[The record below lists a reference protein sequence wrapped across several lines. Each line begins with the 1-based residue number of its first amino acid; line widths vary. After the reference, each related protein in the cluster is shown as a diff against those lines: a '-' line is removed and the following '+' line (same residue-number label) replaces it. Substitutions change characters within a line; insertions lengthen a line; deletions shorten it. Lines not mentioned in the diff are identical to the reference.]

1 MVNHEIQLFDAL
13 GSPFEGTRPRAFD
26 AAEKEIRMSKK
37 NMLPRFA
44 RTDLGNAEMFAH
56 VMRDSLRYDH
66 KRDRWLVWHKHW
78 WTIDND
84 GAISRRAKDTSRIR
98 AEAALCRGGEEGDRE
113 TKWALYSESL
123 PRLEA
128 MVKLA
133 RVETPLSDIG
143 EGWDSDPMLLG
154 VANGVIDL
162 RTGTLRDGKP
172 EDKITLHS
180 DIIYDPSA
188 QCPRFIEFI
197 DQVFSGDS
205 DLIEFVQR
213 AIGYC
218 LTGDTREQCLFA
230 CHGGG
235 SNGKSTLL
243 EVIRFILGGYA
254 YNLPFSAFE
263 LDKRSSIP
271 NDLAPLPGRRFVTA
285 IETNESAQLN
295 EGRIKLLTGC
305 DPLSARFL
313 RCEFFTFV
321 PVGKYWLSFNNAP
334 MVMDY
339 SHGFWRRV
347 RIIPFRKQFDGAAAD
362 DELLT
367 KLKTEGAGILAWAVQ
382 GCLKWLEVGLEMP
395 QAIRDATAAYRE
407 ESDPLADF
415 IEELI
420 VVGPGER
427 VEAGTLYDKYIG
439 WASDNFE
446 RALDRKAFS
455 RRLIAKGF
463 VKKRVGKNRTWTWF
477 GISLRC
483 TNETKLPLMLSTPS
497 GGRERT

>member
-1 MVNHEIQLFDAL
+1 M
-13 GSPFEGTRPRAFD
+13 G
-26 AAEKEIRMSKK
+26 KK
-37 NMLPRFA
+37 KMLPKFA
-44 RTDLGNAEMFAH
+44 MTDAGNAELFAH
-56 VMRDSLRYDH
+56 VSKDDLRYDH
-66 KRDRWLVWHKHW
+66 KQHRWLVWSGQW
-78 WTIDND
+78 WSIAAG
-84 GAISRRAKDTSRIR
+84 GAIMRRAKDAARIR
-98 AEAALCRGGEEGDRE
+98 ADAAQCLGGEEKDAE
-113 TKWALYSESL
+113 TSWALNSESL
-123 PRLEA
+123 ARLEA

-133 RVETPLSDIG
+133 QGEAPLADSG
-143 EGWDSDPMLLG
+143 EDWDSDSMLLG

-162 RTGTLRDGKP
+162 HTGSLRDGRP

-180 DIIYDPSA
+180 DIIYDSNA
-188 QCPRFIEFI
+188 LCPRFTAFI
-197 DQVFSGDS
+197 NEVFDGDG
-205 DLIEFVQR
+205 DLIEFIQR

-243 EVIRFILGGYA
+243 EVIRFMLGGYA

-271 NDLAPLPGRRFVTA
+271 NDLAPLPGKRFVTA

-305 DPLSARFL
+305 DPISARFM
-313 RCEFFTFV
+313 RREFFTFV

-347 RIIPFRKQFDGAAAD
+347 RIIPFRKQFDGNAVD
-362 DELLT
+362 DKLLE
-367 KLKTEGAGILAWAVQ
+367 KLKAEAPGILNLAVQ
-382 GCLKWLEVGLEMP
+382 GCLKCQESGLGIP
-395 QAIRDATAAYRE
+395 PAIREATQAYRE

-415 IEELI
+415 IEEYC
-420 VVGPGER
+420 VTGSEESVEVGILRE
-427 VEAGTLYDKYIG
+427 KYIG
-439 WASDNFE
+439 WTSDNFE
-446 RALDRKAFS
+446 RSIPRKDFTK
-455 RRLIAKGF
+455 RLEAKGF
-463 VKKRVGKNRTWTWF
+463 KKKKHGKNGTWTWF
-477 GISLRC
+477 GIGLTSA
-483 TNETKLPLMLSTPS
+483 NAPEMILMVTTQS

>member
-1 MVNHEIQLFDAL
+1 M
-13 GSPFEGTRPRAFD
+13 G
-26 AAEKEIRMSKK
+26 KK
-37 NMLPRFA
+37 KMLPRFA
-44 RTDLGNAEMFAH
+44 RTDAVNAELFAFISK
-56 VMRDSLRYDH
+56 DDLRYDH
-66 KRDRWLVWHKHW
+66 KQRRWLMWSGHCW
-78 WTIDND
+78 SIATG
-84 GAISRRAKDTSRIR
+84 GAIMRRAKDVTRIR
-98 AEAALCRGGEEGDRE
+98 AEAALCLGGEEKDAE
-113 TKWALYSESL
+113 TNWALNSESL
-123 PRLEA
+123 ARLEA

-133 RVETPLSDIG
+133 QGEAPLSDSG
-143 EGWDSDPMLLG
+143 EGWDSGPMLLG

-162 RTGTLRDGKP
+162 RNGTLRDGKP

-180 DIIYDPSA
+180 DIVYDLGA
-188 QCPRFIEFI
+188 RCPRFEKFI
-197 DQVFSGDS
+197 DEVFGGDR

-263 LDKRSSIP
+263 LDKLSSIP

-305 DPLSARFL
+305 DPISARFL
-313 RCEFFTFV
+313 RREFFTFV
-321 PVGKYWLSFNNAP
+321 PVAKYWLSFNSPP

-347 RIIPFRKQFDGAAAD
+347 RIIPFLMQFDGAAVD
-362 DELLT
+362 DELLE
-367 KLKTEGAGILAWAVQ
+367 KLKSEGLGILAWAVR
-382 GCLKWLEVGLEMP
+382 GCLKWRESGLEMP
-395 QAIRDATAAYRE
+395 QAIKEATEAYRE

-415 IEELI
+415 IEEYFVI
-420 VVGPGER
+420 GPEEHVEVGAVR
-427 VEAGTLYDKYIG
+427 DKYIG

-446 RALDRKAFS
+446 RPLARKDFS
-455 RRLIAKGF
+455 KRLEAKGC
-463 VKKRVGKNRTWTWF
+463 KKKKVGKSRTWTWF
-477 GISLRC
+477 GIGLRSA
-483 TNETKLPLMLSTPS
+483 NETKLPLMPLTTS